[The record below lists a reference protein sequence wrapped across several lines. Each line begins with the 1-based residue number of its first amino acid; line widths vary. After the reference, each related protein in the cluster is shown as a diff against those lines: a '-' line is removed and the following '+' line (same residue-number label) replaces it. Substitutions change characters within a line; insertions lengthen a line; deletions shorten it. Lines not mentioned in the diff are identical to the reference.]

1 MKVPSKKLIYLFLVL
16 MISSGV
22 LVPSAVMAS
31 NTEQQVQF
39 STPTLI
45 ANTSFVN
52 VRTGPGVQYT
62 VLITIVGGTQL
73 PVLGVANDG
82 VWYQVSTVMGVGWV
96 NVEHFIPR
104 GSFSNVPQVNF
115 DFASAVAA
123 ATGGATSIDLGQGGG
138 GPAFGGGNTT
148 TPSGN
153 VVGGSFNAGKD
164 SNGNEIIISGP
175 NERVRIALNI
185 PAVDLRS
192 GAGEEYPS
200 IGTLYHSGSSDYAL
214 AGAAKDKNGIEW
226 FAIVTPV
233 GTGWVDAGKI
243 SFRLSGAFR
252 TVMVI
257 NADTIQLGDAPGSGS
272 VVLPIVSHG
281 TEAFLVDISKDGQ
294 YIKVELQGG
303 EAGWIPFGSAT
314 QRTSSPTD
322 GLGLTAANVPAATG
336 SAVTGDGAT
345 APGQP
350 VVPSLEVPRVIIN
363 TAYLNVRTG
372 PGPQFASI
380 GTISGG
386 TELPVAA
393 VTTDGLWYMIQ
404 SAYGQGWINRDFVIF
419 RGIYANIPTVS
430 YEAASNAA
438 TLSVPIAIISHSA
451 TLYAAPGVNFGSVG
465 SVAGPLELAIVAR
478 TADSQ
483 WVQVNSAIG
492 FGWVPADQVIIRGDV
507 SRIPVAG

>member
-16 MISSGV
+16 MITSGV

-52 VRTGPGVQYT
+52 VRTGPGVQYS

-82 VWYQVSTVMGVGWV
+82 IWYQVSTVMGVGWV

-104 GSFSNVPQVNF
+104 GSFSNMPQVNF

-138 GPAFGGGNTT
+138 GPAFGGNVPNAA
-148 TPSGN
+148 PSTN
-153 VVGGSFNAGKD
+153 VGGNFNAGND
-164 SNGNEIIISGP
+164 VNGNPIIISGP
-175 NERVRIALNI
+175 NERMRVALNI

-192 GAGEEYPS
+192 GAGEEFPS
-200 IGTLYHSGSSDYAL
+200 IGTLYQSDGTDYSL
-214 AGAAKDKNGIEW
+214 AGAAKDKNGVEW
-226 FAIVTPV
+226 FSIVTPV
-233 GTGWVDAGKI
+233 GTGWVDAPKVT
-243 SFRLSGAFR
+243 FRLSGAFR
-252 TVMVI
+252 TVMVVT
-257 NADTIQLGDAPGSGS
+257 ADTIQLGDAPGSGS
-272 VVLPIVSHG
+272 ASLPIVSHG
-281 TEAFLVDISKDGQ
+281 TEAFLADMSRDGS
-294 YIKVELQGG
+294 YIKIELLGG
-303 EAGWIPFGSAT
+303 EAGWIPFSSAT
-314 QRTSSPTD
+314 QRTNTPTD
-322 GLGLTAANVPAATG
+322 GLGLTAANIPAASAG
-336 SAVTGDGAT
+336 AVTGDAVA

-393 VTTDGLWYMIQ
+393 VTTDGLWYMVQ

-419 RGIYANIPTVS
+419 RGIYSNIPTVS
-430 YEAASNAA
+430 YAAASDAA
-438 TLSVPIAIISHSA
+438 VLSTPIAIISHSA
-451 TLYAAPGVNFGSVG
+451 TLYAAPGTNFGAVG
-465 SVAGPLELAIVAR
+465 SVAGPLELNIVAR
-478 TADSQ
+478 TADSK

-492 FGWVPADQVIIRGDV
+492 FGWVLADQIIIRGDV